1 MRFWSCIII
10 RVRGIDDTGKA
21 EAKPHVAIDL
31 KNDLDFFEIISTN
44 FSKFLMTQVLVQPVP
59 GKIGFR
65 LETVIGIEIGG
76 NEISGLFSKA
86 LEKRPVTTK

>member
-44 FSKFLMTQVLVQPVP
+44 FSKFLDDTGPSTARSR
-59 GKIGFR
+59 KDWF
-65 LETVIGIEIGG
+65 
-76 NEISGLFSKA
+76 
-86 LEKRPVTTK
+86 

>member
-44 FSKFLMTQVLVQPVP
+44 FSKFLV
-59 GKIGFR
+59 
-65 LETVIGIEIGG
+65 
-76 NEISGLFSKA
+76 
-86 LEKRPVTTK
+86 

>member
-1 MRFWSCIII
+1 
-10 RVRGIDDTGKA
+10 
-21 EAKPHVAIDL
+21 
-31 KNDLDFFEIISTN
+31 LDFFEIISTN

-76 NEISGLFSKA
+76 KKFQVSFQKPL
-86 LEKRPVTTK
+86 KRDL